1 MNYAASRGSE
11 PDGHR
16 GVPPYGHGMT
26 AVPTVDVAL
35 RDGATVRVRPMAA
48 DDEPALT
55 VLLDSMSVESRWLR
69 FFSAGA
75 NVRRAAS
82 YMAALEPDRGC
93 ALVAVAGEPERIV
106 AHAAYIREP
115 SGDRAE
121 VAFEVADKWQGRGI
135 ATVLLAHLSEL
146 ATGDGIDT
154 FTATVLPDNRRMIQ
168 VFRDSG
174 FAVEVESRPG
184 ELSIELPA
192 ALGEEART
200 RFEERDQVAAA
211 AAVAHVL
218 RPESVAVIGVS
229 SREGSV
235 GSAVLRNL
243 REAGFQGR
251 LSVVHPREA
260 ILGGVPAHR
269 SIAEVPER
277 VELAVIAVPA
287 EAVVDVARQC
297 GAAGVRAL
305 VVLSAGFGEIGPRGR
320 DRQAELLQVCR
331 AAGMRLVGPNCLGV
345 LNTAPDVALN
355 ASFAPVAPPPG
366 SVAFAS
372 QSGAFGIAAVAEA
385 ARRGLGLSSFVS
397 TGNKADLSG
406 NDFLRFWATDDRTD
420 VIGLYLESFGNP
432 RRFGQIAR
440 RVAARKPV
448 IAVKSGRS
456 AAGSRAATS
465 HTGALLAASDSTVD
479 ALFRHAGVIRS
490 ATVGE
495 LFDVA
500 ALLAGQ
506 PLPTGGRIG
515 VVTNAGGP
523 GIACA
528 DACEASG
535 LSVEP
540 LPTKTRR
547 RLSRHLPREATTT
560 NPVDMIASAS
570 ADDYRKA
577 IEALADDLSVDAVV
591 VIFIPPLVTQAHD
604 VAEAVRVA
612 SAATRAAGKPLL
624 AVWMAQDDAALATLA
639 GGVGGVPAYGTP
651 EEAVRAL
658 AHAAGYARWR
668 QTTGEPA
675 GTPDG
680 VDADAAAATIAEVL
694 AEGGGWLVPDRVAE
708 LLAAYGVPQVAATV
722 AATAAAVARCATELG
737 GAVAVKAIAPGLLH
751 KSDVGAVRLGLR
763 GGAAAGRAA
772 REIAA
777 AVRAAGHQ
785 PVGYLVQAMA
795 PEGVEMLVG
804 VTSDPDWGPV
814 VACAAGG
821 RAVEL
826 LGDVQS
832 RLAPLSRG
840 DAAEMLRSLRTF
852 PLLDGYRG
860 APRSAVAALEDI
872 LVRIAALAAA
882 HPEVAELDCN
892 PVLVGPDGA
901 TVVDARIRIA
911 VPPPPRPYPSLD
923 R

>member
-1 MNYAASRGSE
+1 MSGMDASVRAPMNR
-11 PDGHR
+11 DF
-16 GVPPYGHGMT
+16 V
-26 AVPTVDVAL
+26 TVDVAL
-35 RDGATVRVRPMAA
+35 RDGATVTVRPMRTGDELDLAA
-48 DDEPALT
+48 F
-55 VLLDSMSVESRWLR
+55 LDGLSLESRTLR

-75 NVRRAAS
+75 DVHRAAT
-82 YMAALEPDRGC
+82 YMATMEPERGRG
-93 ALVAVAGEPERIV
+93 LVAVAGDPERIV
-106 AHAAYIREP
+106 AHAAYVRETETA
-115 SGDRAE
+115 DRAE
-121 VAFEVADKWQGRGI
+121 VAFEVADDWQGRGI

-146 ATGDGIDT
+146 ATADGIAT
-154 FTATVLPDNRRMIQ
+154 FTAVVLPDNHRMIR

-174 FAVEVESRPG
+174 FAVEVKSRPG
-184 ELSIELPA
+184 ELEIELPA
-192 ALGEEART
+192 QLGEEARAQ
-200 RFEERDQVAAA
+200 FEERDRIAAA

-229 SREGSV
+229 TREGSV
-235 GSAVLRNL
+235 GGAVLRNL
-243 REAGFQGR
+243 RQAGFRGR
-251 LSVVHPREA
+251 LSVVHPREDVV
-260 ILGGVPAHR
+260 GGLPAHR
-269 SIAEVPER
+269 SIADIPEP

-287 EAVVDVARQC
+287 DAVVDVARQC

-305 VVLSAGFGEIGPRGR
+305 VVLSAGFAEVGRRGR
-320 DRQAELLQVCR
+320 DHQAELLAVCR
-331 AAGMRLVGPNCLGV
+331 ASGMRLVGPNCLGV
-345 LNTAPDVALN
+345 LNTATEVALN
-355 ASFAPVAPPPG
+355 ASFAPVAAPPG

-372 QSGAFGIAAVAEA
+372 QSGAFGIAAIAEA

-406 NDFLRFWATDDRTD
+406 NDFLRFWEADDGTD

-440 RVAARKPV
+440 RVAATKPV

-456 AAGSRAATS
+456 AAGSRAAGS

-479 ALFRHAGVIRS
+479 ALFRHAGVIRTG
-490 ATVGE
+490 TVGE

-506 PLPTGGRIG
+506 PLARGNRVGI
-515 VVTNAGGP
+515 VTNAGGP
-523 GIACA
+523 GITCA
-528 DACEASG
+528 DACEAAG
-535 LSVEP
+535 LRVEP

-547 RLSRHLPREATTT
+547 RLGHHLPREATTA

-570 ADDYRKA
+570 ADDYRKT
-577 IEALADDLSVDAVV
+577 IEALAADPSVDAVIA
-591 VIFIPPLVTQAHD
+591 IFIPPLVTQAPD
-604 VAEAVRVA
+604 VAEAVRAA
-612 SAATRAAGKPLL
+612 SAATRAADKPLL
-624 AVWMAQDDAALATLA
+624 AVWMAQDDTALATLA

-658 AHAAGYARWR
+658 AHAAGYARWQR
-668 QTTGEPA
+668 TSEEPPEIP
-675 GTPDG
+675 GD

-708 LLAAYGVPQVAATV
+708 LLDAYGVPQVTATV
-722 AATAAAVARCATELG
+722 AATPAAVGRCAAELG
-737 GAVAVKAIAPGLLH
+737 DEVAIKAIAPGLLH
-751 KSDVGAVRLGLR
+751 KSDVGAVRLGIR
-763 GGAAAGRAA
+763 GPAAATRAA

-777 AVRAAGHQ
+777 AVRKAGHQ

-832 RLAPLSRG
+832 RLAPLSRRDAG
-840 DAAEMLRSLRTF
+840 DMLRSLRTF

-860 APRSAVAALEDI
+860 APRSDVAALEDV

-882 HPEVAELDCN
+882 HPEIAELDCN
-892 PVLVGPDGA
+892 PVLVGPAGA
-901 TVVDARIRIA
+901 TAVDARIRIA
-911 VPPPPRPYPSLD
+911 APRASRPYPSLD

>member
-1 MNYAASRGSE
+1 
-11 PDGHR
+11 
-16 GVPPYGHGMT
+16 VT
-26 AVPTVDVAL
+26 TIVDVAL
-35 RDGATVRVRPMAA
+35 RDGATVSVRPLVAA
-48 DDEPALT
+48 DEAALRS
-55 VLLDSMSVESRWLR
+55 LLEGLSVESRTLR

-75 NVRRAAS
+75 NVQRAAT
-82 YMAALEPDRGC
+82 YMATLTPEQGRG
-93 ALVAVAGEPERIV
+93 LVAVTGEPERIV
-106 AHAAYIREP
+106 AHAAYVREAP
-115 SGDRAE
+115 GRAE
-121 VAFEVADKWQGRGI
+121 VAFEVADDWQGRGI
-135 ATVLLAHLSEL
+135 STLLLAHLSEL
-146 ATGDGIDT
+146 ATADGVDT
-154 FTATVLPDNRRMIQ
+154 FTAVVLPDNRRMIQ

-174 FAVEVESRPG
+174 FAVEVQSEPG
-184 ELSIELPA
+184 ELAVELPA
-192 ALGEEART
+192 ELGEEART
-200 RFEERDQVAAA
+200 RFEERDRVAAA

-229 SREGSV
+229 TREGSV
-235 GSAVLRNL
+235 GAAVLRNL
-243 REAGFQGR
+243 RTAGYRGR
-251 LSVVHPREA
+251 LHVVHPREDA
-260 ILGGVPAHR
+260 VGGLPAHR
-269 SIAEVPER
+269 TVADIPEP
-277 VELAVIAVPA
+277 VELAVIALPA
-287 EAVVDVARQC
+287 DAVVEVARQC

-305 VVLSAGFGEIGPRGR
+305 VVLSAGFAEVGPRGR
-320 DRQAELLQVCR
+320 DRQAELLAVCR
-331 AAGMRLVGPNCLGV
+331 ASGMRLVGPNCLGV
-345 LNTAPDVALN
+345 LNTAEDVALN
-355 ASFAPVAPPPG
+355 ASFAPVAPPAG
-366 SVAFAS
+366 TVAFAS
-372 QSGAFGIAAVAEA
+372 QSGAFGIAAIAEA

-406 NDFLRFWATDDRTD
+406 NDLLRYWENDDGTD

-432 RRFGQIAR
+432 QRFGQIAR

-456 AAGSRAATS
+456 TAGSRAAAS

-490 ATVGE
+490 GTVGE

-500 ALLAGQ
+500 ALLARQ
-506 PLPTGGRIG
+506 PLPGGDRVGIL
-515 VVTNAGGP
+515 TNAGGP

-528 DACEASG
+528 DACEAAG
-535 LSVEP
+535 LRVEP

-547 RLSRHLPREATTT
+547 RLGRHLPREATTT

-570 ADDYRKA
+570 ADDYRRA
-577 IEALADDLSVDAVV
+577 LEALAADSSVDAVV
-591 VIFIPPLVTQAHD
+591 AIFIPPLVTQAED
-604 VAEAVRVA
+604 VADAVRAA

-658 AHAAGYARWR
+658 AHAMGYGRWQRTAGEAP
-668 QTTGEPA
+668 EMPA
-675 GTPDG
+675 D

-708 LLAAYGVPQVAATV
+708 LLAAYGVPQVTATV
-722 AATAAAVARCATELG
+722 AATPAAVARCAAAIPG
-737 GAVAVKAIAPGLLH
+737 DVVVKAIAPGLIH
-751 KSDVGAVRLGLR
+751 KSDVGAVRLGIR
-763 GGAAAGRAA
+763 GAAAAARAA

-777 AVRAAGHQ
+777 AVRKAGHT

-832 RLAPLSRG
+832 RLAPLSRR
-840 DAAEMLRSLRTF
+840 DAGEMVRSLRTF

-860 APRSAVAALEDI
+860 SPRADVAALEDV

-882 HPEVAELDCN
+882 HPAIAELDCN
-892 PVLVGPDGA
+892 PVLVGPAGA
-901 TVVDARIRIA
+901 TVVDARVRIA
-911 VPPPPRPYPSLD
+911 SPGPTRPYPSLD

>member
-1 MNYAASRGSE
+1 MDPLTGSRTVDAMPPVIAAPAS
-11 PDGHR
+11 
-16 GVPPYGHGMT
+16 
-26 AVPTVDVAL
+26 VDVAL
-35 RDGATVRVRPMAA
+35 RDGATVRIRPMTVA
-48 DDEPALT
+48 DEPALQA
-55 VLLDSMSVESRWLR
+55 LLEGLSLESRTFR

-75 NVRRAAS
+75 DVRRVAA
-82 YMAALEPDRGC
+82 YMATIEPEHGRG
-93 ALVAVAGEPERIV
+93 LVAVAGQPERIV
-106 AHAAYIREP
+106 AHAAYIREEP
-115 SGDRAE
+115 GRAE
-121 VAFEVADKWQGRGI
+121 VAFEVADDWQGRGI

-146 ATGDGIDT
+146 ATADGIET
-154 FTATVLPDNRRMIQ
+154 FTAVVMPDNHRMIR

-174 FAVEVESRPG
+174 FAVEVRSQPG
-184 ELSIELPA
+184 ELSVELPA
-192 ALGEEART
+192 ELGEDARA
-200 RFEERDQVAAA
+200 RFEERDGMAAA

-218 RPESVAVIGVS
+218 RPDSVAVIGAS
-229 SREGSV
+229 TREDSV
-235 GSAVLRNL
+235 GAAVLRNL
-243 REAGFQGR
+243 RDARFHGT
-251 LSVVHPREA
+251 LAVVHPRAEVV
-260 ILGGVPAHR
+260 GGSPAHR
-269 SIAEVPER
+269 SIADVPEP

-305 VVLSAGFGEIGPRGR
+305 VVLSAGFAEIGPRGR
-320 DRQAELLQVCR
+320 DRQDELLAVCR
-331 AAGMRLVGPNCLGV
+331 ASGMRLVGPNCLGV
-345 LNTAPDVALN
+345 LNTAADVALN

-366 SVAFAS
+366 VVGFAS

-385 ARRGLGLSSFVS
+385 ARRGLGLSTFVS

-406 NDFLRFWATDDRTD
+406 NDFLRYWESDEGTE

-465 HTGALLAASDSTVD
+465 HTGALLAASDATVD
-479 ALFRHAGVIRS
+479 ALFRHAGVIRT

-506 PLPTGGRIG
+506 PLPGGDRVGI
-515 VVTNAGGP
+515 VTNAGGP

-528 DACEASG
+528 DACEAGG
-535 LSVEP
+535 LRVEP

-547 RLSRHLPREATTT
+547 RLGRHLPREAATS

-570 ADDYRKA
+570 AEDYRNA
-577 IEALADDLSVDAVV
+577 IEALAGDASVDAVV
-591 VIFIPPLVTQAHD
+591 AIFIPPLVTQARD
-604 VAEAVRVA
+604 VADALRAA

-639 GGVGGVPAYGTP
+639 AGVQGVPAYGTP

-658 AHAAGYARWR
+658 AHAARYARWQR
-668 QTTGEPA
+668 TAEDVPE
-675 GTPDG
+675 TPDG

-708 LLAAYGVPQVAATV
+708 LLAAYGVQQVPATV
-722 AATAAAVARCATELG
+722 AATPAAVARCAADLPG
-737 GAVAVKAIAPGLLH
+737 DVAVKAIAPGLLH
-751 KSDVGAVRLGLR
+751 KSDVGGVRLGIR
-763 GGAAAGRAA
+763 GSAAAARAA
-772 REIAA
+772 REIATD
-777 AVRAAGHQ
+777 VRKAGHQ
-785 PVGYLVQAMA
+785 PVGYLVQSMA
-795 PEGVEMLVG
+795 LEGVEMLVG

-821 RAVEL
+821 RSVEL

-832 RLAPLSRG
+832 RLAPLSRR
-840 DAAEMLRSLRTF
+840 DAGEMLRYLRTF

-860 APRSAVAALEDI
+860 APRADVAALEDI

-882 HPEVAELDCN
+882 HPEIAELDCN
-892 PVLVGPDGA
+892 PVLVSTGGA
-901 TVVDARIRIA
+901 TVVDARVRIA
-911 VPPPPRPYPSLD
+911 APRPVRPYPSLD